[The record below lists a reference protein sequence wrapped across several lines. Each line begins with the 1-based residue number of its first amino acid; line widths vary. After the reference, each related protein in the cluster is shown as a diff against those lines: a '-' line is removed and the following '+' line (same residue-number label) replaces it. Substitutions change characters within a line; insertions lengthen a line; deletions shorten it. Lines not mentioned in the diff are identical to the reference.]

1 MKQFDKLFAEKAER
15 RGKNYVQKESAKKWV
30 QIDKNFF
37 GFPLPVYQA
46 NTKL

>member
-30 QIDKNFF
+30 QIDKNF
-37 GFPLPVYQA
+37 L
-46 NTKL
+46 KLEMKMRYF